1 MAFLL
6 ALGLTLYPVISNYV
20 NQKYASQIQ
29 TTYQEVMKQID
40 DSALREAKEQADIYN
55 RSLIPGAAEAYS
67 QEGLLAA
74 SADYD
79 SQLNLA
85 GNGIMGYVEI
95 PKIRVNLPIYHGTE
109 NDSLERGIGHLL
121 GSSLPVG
128 GESTHSILSGHSG
141 MASQKM
147 FTDLEQLTAGDV
159 FYLHVLDETLAYQVV
174 EINTVLPY
182 DTSLLGIA
190 PGEDLCTLVTCTPYG
205 VNTHRLLVRGSRIP
219 YEEAEQIMEET
230 ASEEAAASTWEEK
243 YLQGVMVDRKLLK
256 NPNGLILGTPGS
268 GKSFS
273 AKREISNVFLATGDD
288 IMICDPEGEYFPLV
302 QRLEGQVIKISPT
315 SRHHIN
321 PMDIN
326 LNYSD
331 EENPLSL
338 KSDFILSLCELIVG
352 GKDGLKPVEK
362 TIIDRC
368 VRMVYQDYLNDPK
381 PENMPILLP
390 HGSPANCIHR
400 RSGECRN
407 RTLRFFHA
415 PGVY

>member
-29 TTYQEVMKQID
+29 TAYQEVM
-40 DSALREAKEQADIYN
+40 EQADDSELLKAKELANEYN
-55 RSLIPGAAEAYS
+55 RALVPGATDAYS

-95 PKIRVNLPIYHGTE
+95 PKISVNLPIYHGTE

-147 FTDLEQLTAGDV
+147 FTDLEQLIIGDV

-182 DTSLLGIA
+182 DTSLLGIV
-190 PGEDLCTLVTCTPYG
+190 PVEDLCTLITCTPYG

-219 YEEAEQIMEET
+219 YEEAELLVEET
-230 ASEEAAASTWEEK
+230 AEEEPTKSTWEQK
-243 YLQGVMVDRKLLK
+243 YIEGLLWGAAAVLLLLLLIGV
-256 NPNGLILGTPGS
+256 
-268 GKSFS
+268 
-273 AKREISNVFLATGDD
+273 
-288 IMICDPEGEYFPLV
+288 
-302 QRLEGQVIKISPT
+302 
-315 SRHHIN
+315 
-321 PMDIN
+321 
-326 LNYSD
+326 
-331 EENPLSL
+331 
-338 KSDFILSLCELIVG
+338 
-352 GKDGLKPVEK
+352 
-362 TIIDRC
+362 
-368 VRMVYQDYLNDPK
+368 
-381 PENMPILLP
+381 
-390 HGSPANCIHR
+390 
-400 RSGECRN
+400 
-407 RTLRFFHA
+407 
-415 PGVY
+415 GVYIYQNYAGGGRYEKG